1 MTLSADLYT
10 VVEHPVLA
18 SRTSIRI
25 GGEAIAEVRLH
36 SAEGLEHLPGLLARI
51 GGQIKIIGEGTN
63 LLVHDGRLPYVLV
76 NFERHNDPLIL
87 KEDDRGVVVHVD
99 AGMKLAALLAWSAR
113 HGFSGLEG
121 LAGIPGSVGG
131 AVVMN
136 AGSFGVETA
145 SRISKVGLF
154 TPTLGLVERHI
165 SDFTCDYR
173 RCRPRGYQGW
183 FLVTSALLRLQ
194 RAPAEE
200 VRARIREVYV
210 KKQERQ
216 PVNGKSAGC
225 VFKNPAPDAPAG
237 KLLDEA
243 GLKGVSVGDMYFSTL
258 HANFLLNG
266 GHGTFD
272 QAMELIELA
281 RERVR
286 LRSGYELE
294 LEVQLW

>member
-1 MTLSADLYT
+1 MALSADLYS
-10 VVEHPVLA
+10 VVENPVLA

-36 SAEGLEHLPGLLARI
+36 SSEGLEHLPGLLARI
-51 GGQIKIIGEGTN
+51 GGQIRIVGEGTN
-63 LLVHDGRLPYVLV
+63 ILAHDGRLPYVLV
-76 NFERHNDPLIL
+76 NFERHNDPLVI
-87 KEDDRGVVVHVD
+87 KEDDQNLFVHVD

-145 SRISKVGLF
+145 SRVCKVGLF

-165 SDFTCDYR
+165 SDFDCDYR

-183 FLVTSALLRLQ
+183 FLVTSALFRLR
-194 RAPAEE
+194 RSGVEE
-200 VRARIREVYV
+200 VRAHIREIYV
-210 KKQERQ
+210 KKQESQ

-225 VFKNPAPDAPAG
+225 VFKNPSPDAPAG

-243 GLKGVSVGDMYFSTL
+243 GLKGLAVGDMYFSTL
-258 HANFLLNG
+258 HANFLINA
-266 GHGTFD
+266 GHGTFA

-286 LRSGYELE
+286 AHSGHELE
-294 LEVQLW
+294 LEVQVW